1 MSTSKKRLTLGKNE
15 RPVRRRRSSAEA
27 KSETLAAARKI
38 LLSRGPDAV
47 TLKNVAAE
55 LGTTHTNL
63 LHHFGTAGDLQTALM
78 TTMVQDLS
86 DALAQAILRMREDE
100 DSRRSLIETVFDAF
114 DKGGAG
120 RLAAWIALSN
130 KLAHLGQMQKAIVEL
145 VKTIEEI
152 SPDKS
157 SELHQRI
164 TSAVILVALMAFGDA
179 IVGAPLETMLG
190 RERQAARK
198 ITAQLLPQFF

>member
-1 MSTSKKRLTLGKNE
+1 MSTNKKRLTLGKDE

-27 KSETLAAARKI
+27 KSETIAAARKI

-63 LHHFGTAGDLQTALM
+63 LHHFGTAGDLQAALM

-86 DALAQAILRMREDE
+86 DALAQAITRVKEDE
-100 DSRRSLIETVFDAF
+100 DARHGLIETVFDAF

-130 KLAHLGQMQKAIVEL
+130 KLAHLGQMQKAVTDL
-145 VKTIEEI
+145 VKAIKEI
-152 SPDKS
+152 APSQSD
-157 SELHQRI
+157 ELHTRI
-164 TSAVILVALMAFGDA
+164 TSAVIFVALMAFGDA

-190 RERQAARK
+190 RDRQAARK
-198 ITAQLLPQFF
+198 IAAQLLPQFF

>member
-1 MSTSKKRLTLGKNE
+1 MSTSKKRLTIGKGE

-27 KSETLAAARKI
+27 KSETLAAARRI

-78 TTMVQDLS
+78 TAMVRDLS
-86 DALAQAILRMREDE
+86 DALAQAITRLREDE
-100 DSRRSLIETVFDAF
+100 DSRRGLIETVFDAF

-130 KLAHLGQMQKAIVEL
+130 KLAHLGQMQEAITDL
-145 VKTIEEI
+145 VRAIEEK
-152 SPDKS
+152 PPPPENDA
-157 SELHQRI
+157 HQRV
-164 TSAVILVALMAFGDA
+164 TSAVIFVALMAFGDA

-198 ITAQLLPQFF
+198 IAAQLLPQFF

>member
-1 MSTSKKRLTLGKNE
+1 MSTNKKRLTLGKGE
-15 RPVRRRRSSAEA
+15 RPVRRRRSAAEA
-27 KSETLAAARKI
+27 KTETLAAARKI

-86 DALAQAILRMREDE
+86 DALAEAIKRVREDE
-100 DSRRSLIETVFDAF
+100 DSQRGLIETVFDAF

-130 KLAHLGQMQKAIVEL
+130 KLAHLGQMQKVILDL
-145 VKTIEEI
+145 VKAIEEI
-152 SPDKS
+152 TPKNSV
-157 SELHQRI
+157 ENHQRV
-164 TSAVILVALMAFGDA
+164 TSAVIFVALMSFGDA
-179 IVGAPLETMLG
+179 VIGAPLETMLG

-198 ITAQLLPQFF
+198 IAAQLLPQFL

>member
-1 MSTSKKRLTLGKNE
+1 MSTNKKRLTLGKSE
-15 RPVRRRRSSAEA
+15 RPVRRRRSAAEA
-27 KSETLAAARKI
+27 KAETLAAARKI

-63 LHHFGTAGDLQTALM
+63 LHHFGTAGDLQAALM

-86 DALAQAILRMREDE
+86 DALAQAITRLREDE
-100 DSRRSLIETVFDAF
+100 DSRLGLIETVFEAF

-130 KLAHLGQMQKAIVEL
+130 KLAHLGQMQKAIVDL
-145 VKTIEEI
+145 VKAIEEI
-152 SPDKS
+152 APDKS
-157 SELHQRI
+157 DEMHARV
-164 TSAVILVALMAFGDA
+164 TSAVIFVALMAFGDA
-179 IVGAPLETMLG
+179 IIGAPLETMLG
-190 RERQAARK
+190 RERQAGRK
-198 ITAQLLPQFF
+198 IAAQLLPQFF

>member
-1 MSTSKKRLTLGKNE
+1 MSTNKNRLTIGKDE

-27 KSETLAAARKI
+27 KSETIAAARKI

-63 LHHFGTAGDLQTALM
+63 LHHFGTAGDLQAALM

-86 DALAQAILRMREDE
+86 NALSQAITRLKEDE
-100 DSRRSLIETVFDAF
+100 DARLGLIETVFDAF

-130 KLAHLGQMQKAIVEL
+130 KLAHLGQMQKAVTDL
-145 VKTIEEI
+145 VKAIKEI
-152 SPDKS
+152 APES
-157 SELHQRI
+157 SDELNTRV
-164 TSAVILVALMAFGDA
+164 TSAVIFVALMAFGDA

-190 RERQAARK
+190 RDRQAARK
-198 ITAQLLPQFF
+198 IAAQLLPQFF

>member
-1 MSTSKKRLTLGKNE
+1 MSTSKKRLTLGKGE

-38 LLSRGPDAV
+38 LLSQGPDSV

-55 LGTTHTNL
+55 LGPTHTNL
-63 LHHFGTAGDLQTALM
+63 LHHFGTAGDLQAALM
-78 TTMVQDLS
+78 TAMVQDLS
-86 DALAQAILRMREDE
+86 DALAEAITRLKEDE
-100 DSRRSLIETVFDAF
+100 DARRGLIETVFDAF

-130 KLAHLGQMQKAIVEL
+130 KLAHLGQMQKAVLDL
-145 VKTIEEI
+145 VKAIKEI
-152 SPDKS
+152 TPDDAP
-157 SELHQRI
+157 ETHQRV
-164 TSAVILVALMAFGDA
+164 TSAVIFVALMAFGDA

-190 RERQAARK
+190 RERQAAR
-198 ITAQLLPQFF
+198 IIAAQLLPQFF

>member
-1 MSTSKKRLTLGKNE
+1 MSTNKKRLTLGKGE

-27 KSETLAAARKI
+27 KSETIAAARKI

-63 LHHFGTAGDLQTALM
+63 LHHFGTAGDLQAALM

-86 DALAQAILRMREDE
+86 DALAQAITRVKEDE
-100 DSRRSLIETVFDAF
+100 DARQGLVETVFDAF

-130 KLAHLGQMQKAIVEL
+130 KLAHLGQMQKAVTDL
-145 VKTIEEI
+145 VKAIKELAPEE
-152 SPDKS
+152 SG
-157 SELHQRI
+157 ELHTRV
-164 TSAVILVALMAFGDA
+164 TSAVIFVALMAFGDA

-190 RERQAARK
+190 RDRQSARK
-198 ITAQLLPQFF
+198 IAAQLLPQFF

>member
-1 MSTSKKRLTLGKNE
+1 MSTSKKRLTLGKDE
-15 RPVRRRRSSAEA
+15 RPHRRRRSATEA
-27 KSETLAAARKI
+27 KAETLAAARKI
-38 LLSRGPDAV
+38 LLAQGPDAV
-47 TLKNVAAE
+47 TLKNVAAD

-86 DALAQAILRMREDE
+86 DALAEAIKRVREDE
-100 DSRRSLIETVFDAF
+100 DSRLGLIETVFDAF

-130 KLAHLGQMQKAIVEL
+130 KLAHLGQMQKVILDL
-145 VKTIEEI
+145 VKAIEDLT
-152 SPDKS
+152 PD
-157 SELHQRI
+157 ETEERRQRV
-164 TSAVILVALMAFGDA
+164 TSAVIFVALMAFGDA
-179 IVGAPLETMLG
+179 IIGSPLESMLG

-198 ITAQLLPQFF
+198 IAAQLLPHFF

>member
-1 MSTSKKRLTLGKNE
+1 MSTNKKRISPDKPEKT
-15 RPVRRRRSSAEA
+15 VRRRRSSAEA

-63 LHHFGTAGDLQTALM
+63 LHHFGTAADLQTALM
-78 TTMVQDLS
+78 STMVQDLS
-86 DALAQAILRMREDE
+86 NALAEAITRLKEDE
-100 DSRRSLIETVFDAF
+100 DARHSLIETVFDAF

-130 KLAHLGQMQKAIVEL
+130 KLAHLGGMQKAISDL
-145 VKTIEEI
+145 VKAIEDLAPE
-152 SPDKS
+152 KS
-157 SELHQRI
+157 DELHKRI
-164 TSAVILVALMAFGDA
+164 TSAVIFIALMAFGDA
-179 IVGAPLETMLG
+179 IIGHPLETLLG
-190 RERQAARK
+190 RERKAGRA

>member
-1 MSTSKKRLTLGKNE
+1 MSTSKKRLTLGKSE
-15 RPVRRRRSSAEA
+15 RPVRRRRSAAEA
-27 KSETLAAARKI
+27 KAETIAAARKI
-38 LLSRGPDAV
+38 LLSQGPDAV

-86 DALAQAILRMREDE
+86 DALTEAIKRVREDE
-100 DSRRSLIETVFDAF
+100 DARRSLIETVFDAF

-130 KLAHLGQMQKAIVEL
+130 KLAHLGQMQKVILDL
-145 VKTIEEI
+145 VKAIEDI
-152 SPDKS
+152 SPDEARVRPPVS
-157 SELHQRI
+157 SAI
-164 TSAVILVALMAFGDA
+164 IFIALMAFGDA

-190 RERQAARK
+190 RERQAGRK
-198 ITAQLLPQFF
+198 IVAQLLPQFF

>member
-1 MSTSKKRLTLGKNE
+1 MSTNKKRLTLGKDE

-27 KSETLAAARKI
+27 KTETIAAARKI

-63 LHHFGTAGDLQTALM
+63 LHHFGTAGDLQAALM

-86 DALAQAILRMREDE
+86 DALTVAITRLKEDE
-100 DSRRSLIETVFDAF
+100 DARLGLIETVFDAF

-130 KLAHLGQMQKAIVEL
+130 KLAHLGQMQKAVTDL
-145 VKTIEEI
+145 VKAIKEMAPEG
-152 SPDKS
+152 S
-157 SELHQRI
+157 SELNTRV
-164 TSAVILVALMAFGDA
+164 TSAVIFVALMAFGDA

-190 RERQAARK
+190 RDRQSARK
-198 ITAQLLPQFF
+198 IAAQLLPQFF

>member
-1 MSTSKKRLTLGKNE
+1 M
-15 RPVRRRRSSAEA
+15 
-27 KSETLAAARKI
+27 
-38 LLSRGPDAV
+38 

-86 DALAQAILRMREDE
+86 DALAEAIKRVREDE
-100 DSRRSLIETVFDAF
+100 DSQRGLIETVFDAF

-130 KLAHLGQMQKAIVEL
+130 KLAHLGQMQKVILDL
-145 VKTIEEI
+145 VKAIEEI
-152 SPDKS
+152 TPKDSV
-157 SELHQRI
+157 ENHQRV
-164 TSAVILVALMAFGDA
+164 TSAVIFVALMSFGDA
-179 IVGAPLETMLG
+179 VIGAPLETMLG

-198 ITAQLLPQFF
+198 IAAQLLPQFF

>member
-15 RPVRRRRSSAEA
+15 RPVRRRRSAAEA
-27 KSETLAAARKI
+27 KAETLAAARKI
-38 LLSRGPDAV
+38 LLSQGPDAV

-78 TTMVQDLS
+78 TSMVQDLS
-86 DALAQAILRMREDE
+86 DALAEAIKRVREDE
-100 DSRRSLIETVFDAF
+100 DARRGLIETVFNAF
-114 DKGGAG
+114 DEGGAG

-130 KLAHLGQMQKAIVEL
+130 KLAHLGQMQKVILDL
-145 VKTIEEI
+145 VKAIEDITPKEE
-152 SPDKS
+152 
-157 SELHQRI
+157 SESHQRV
-164 TSAVILVALMAFGDA
+164 TSAVIFVALMSFGDA
-179 IVGAPLETMLG
+179 IIGAPLETMLG

-198 ITAQLLPQFF
+198 IAAQLLPQFF

>member
-15 RPVRRRRSSAEA
+15 RPVRRRRSAAEA
-27 KSETLAAARKI
+27 KAETIAAARKI
-38 LLSRGPDAV
+38 LLSQGPDAV

-86 DALAQAILRMREDE
+86 DALAEAIKRVREDE
-100 DSRRSLIETVFDAF
+100 DSQRGLIETVFDAF

-130 KLAHLGQMQKAIVEL
+130 KLAHLGQMQKVILDL
-145 VKTIEEI
+145 VKAIEEI
-152 SPDKS
+152 TPKNSV
-157 SELHQRI
+157 ENHQRV
-164 TSAVILVALMAFGDA
+164 TSAVIFVALMSFGDA
-179 IVGAPLETMLG
+179 VIGAPLETMLG

-198 ITAQLLPQFF
+198 IAAQLLPQFL

>member
-15 RPVRRRRSSAEA
+15 RPVRRRRSAAEA
-27 KSETLAAARKI
+27 KSETIAAARKI
-38 LLSRGPDAV
+38 LLSQGPDAV

-86 DALAQAILRMREDE
+86 DALAEAIKRVREDE
-100 DSRRSLIETVFDAF
+100 DSQRGLIETVFDAF

-130 KLAHLGQMQKAIVEL
+130 KLAHLGQMQKVILDL
-145 VKTIEEI
+145 VKAIEEI
-152 SPDKS
+152 TPKDSV
-157 SELHQRI
+157 ENHQRV
-164 TSAVILVALMAFGDA
+164 TSAVIFVALLSFGDA
-179 IVGAPLETMLG
+179 IIGAPLETMLG

-198 ITAQLLPQFF
+198 IAAQLLPQFF